1 MKNRTLTLAAL
12 LLASISFGS
21 FAANIVDSQPGA
33 QQAIGVVSASG
44 SNLSTLESRL
54 SDKADAAGASA
65 FRITST
71 TGNNRM
77 HATAVIYQ

>member
-1 MKNRTLTLAAL
+1 MKNIKMSLIAVALTSL
-12 LLASISFGS
+12 SFGGY
-21 FAANIVDSQPGA
+21 AAELVNSEPSA
-33 QQAIGVVSASG
+33 QQQAGVISATG
-44 SNLSTLESRL
+44 NNLSALEASL
-54 SDKADAAGASA
+54 SAKAEAQGAKA

>member
-1 MKNRTLTLAAL
+1 MKNRTITLAAL
-12 LLASISFGS
+12 LLATVSFGS
-21 FAANIVDSQPGA
+21 FAADIVGSQPSN

-54 SDKADAAGASA
+54 SAKADAAGASA